1 MSLAL
6 GFFRFVAK
14 AAMDCAGMGFAGD
27 FAAELLPEMARRVYG
42 GWAKDRPPSQ
52 AACELEAVAA
62 LPDHEARRLAEEAI
76 RLEFAAV
83 PADLHLSLVKYLTR
97 LPAQARQTR
106 AGDGPLVIGR
116 PLDVMPLLPARLPR
130 FTAGQQ
136 APGFPDW
143 RLEELL
149 GQGGF
154 GEVWKAR
161 HPHLPP
167 VALKYCLDPAAAR
180 FLRNEADLL
189 GRIIAQ
195 GRHEGL
201 VALLDTALCT
211 DPPCLKYEY
220 VSGGDLAG
228 LVPRWQKESP
238 GRRAVLALETVA
250 RLAGTLARLHALS
263 PPIVHRD
270 IKPANVLIGAD
281 GKARLAD
288 LGIGAVAAPTGS
300 AVQTTA
306 LRGAC
311 TPLYASAQ
319 QLRGEEAHPRDDVF
333 ALGVVWYQLLT
344 GQLGDRPQTDWREEL
359 HGKGLDEAGM
369 EVLGR
374 CLAVRPERRWADAG
388 AVLRELEKLREGM
401 CDDPEEEELGDDPLD
416 AAARLQ
422 RRLARAQENIARA
435 RVLAEQR
442 HDYLGAVRVLERL
455 PGALRD
461 EAMVEGL
468 RERHGRRQ
476 ELRARIRKESKL
488 LKFEGLHD
496 RLAEYLALAPDDE
509 EMRRLLDVVPYR
521 PGREAVNECG
531 MSFVLVPAGE
541 FVMGSAEGEAGRHH
555 DEGPTRRVVM
565 ENAYYLGIHQVT
577 QGQYQAVM
585 GSNPSLFRAVAGEDA
600 RAFPVEHVSWEDA
613 VEFCR
618 RLSEMPGERRRKRKY
633 RLPTEAEWEHA
644 CRAGSRDP
652 FAFGGSLGS
661 GDANCDGRHPYGSRL
676 KGTFLRRPS
685 VVGSYKANAW
695 GLFDMHGNVW
705 EWCQDWYDG
714 GPRRA
719 VGGPKTGTMKVM
731 RGGSWQNHARLCRS
745 ASRESMTPTYRGPA
759 SGFRVVLEVG

>member
-1 MSLAL
+1 MGEVWLA
-6 GFFRFVAK
+6 
-14 AAMDCAGMGFAGD
+14 D
-27 FAAELLPEMARRVYG
+27 
-42 GWAKDRPPSQ
+42 
-52 AACELEAVAA
+52 
-62 LPDHEARRLAEEAI
+62 
-76 RLEFAAV
+76 
-83 PADLHLSLVKYLTR
+83 HLSLRTQVVVKFL
-97 LPAQARQTR
+97 
-106 AGDGPLVIGR
+106 GPLVAQDPANLARFQREAAAAAQVRSPHVVQTFDFGVSPEGVAYI
-116 PLDVMPLLPARLPR
+116 VM
-130 FTAGQQ
+130 
-136 APGFPDW
+136 
-143 RLEELL
+143 ELL
-149 GQGGF
+149 EGRDLSQVLRDRTLSLV
-154 GEVWKAR
+154 EAA
-161 HPHLPP
+161 HL
-167 VALKYCLDPAAAR
+167 V
-180 FLRNEADLL
+180 
-189 GRIIAQ
+189 
-195 GRHEGL
+195 EG
-201 VALLDTALCT
+201 
-211 DPPCLKYEY
+211 
-220 VSGGDLAG
+220 
-228 LVPRWQKESP
+228 
-238 GRRAVLALETVA
+238 VA
-250 RLAGTLARLHALS
+250 RALTKAHERG
-263 PPIVHRD
+263 IVHRD

-759 SGFRVVLEVG
+759 SGLRVVLEVGWGATSPAGSPGRASAANPGGHSPGGRSRRTARTGPPAAQRGVCASSGTSR